1 LHDTIRA
8 EYGSREETEKYGKN
22 LGRIWEGFVKNLER
36 IFVKIL
42 LKAAMGDDALGGLEI
57 QILEILQILLE
68 ILLLKK
74 WVIGVPDDRIL
85 GVEELAL
92 VFVERSTESES
103 LHKIR
108 ICRKQSAELHPIRF
122 ARANSFVSIRPG
134 EAPTH

>member
-1 LHDTIRA
+1 MQVHCMILSELNMA
-8 EYGSREETEKYGKN
+8 LEETEKYVKN
-22 LGRIWEGFVKNLER
+22 LGRIWKE
-36 IFVKIL
+36 FVKIL

-122 ARANSFVSIRPG
+122 AVANSFVSIRHG

>member
-1 LHDTIRA
+1 MAL
-8 EYGSREETEKYGKN
+8 EETEKYVKN
-22 LGRIWEGFVKNLER
+22 LGRIWKE
-36 IFVKIL
+36 FVKIL

-122 ARANSFVSIRPG
+122 AGANSFVSIRHG
-134 EAPTH
+134 EAPHPLRNCSCTPS

>member
-1 LHDTIRA
+1 
-8 EYGSREETEKYGKN
+8 
-22 LGRIWEGFVKNLER
+22 
-36 IFVKIL
+36 
-42 LKAAMGDDALGGLEI
+42 MGDDALEGLEI

-108 ICRKQSAELHPIRF
+108 ICQKQSAELHPTCIRF
-122 ARANSFVSIRPG
+122 ARANSFVSIRHG

>member
-1 LHDTIRA
+1 M
-8 EYGSREETEKYGKN
+8 SKN
-22 LGRIWEGFVKNLER
+22 LEEFGKSLRRIWYEFVKN
-36 IFVKIL
+36 L
-42 LKAAMGDDALGGLEI
+42 LKAAMDGNALRG
-57 QILEILQILLE
+57 LEILQILLE

-92 VFVERSTESES
+92 VFVERSTQSKS

-108 ICRKQSAELHPIRF
+108 ICQKQSAELHPIRF
-122 ARANSFVSIRPG
+122 ARANSFVSIRHG

>member
-1 LHDTIRA
+1 MW
-8 EYGSREETEKYGKN
+8 EE
-22 LGRIWEGFVKNLER
+22 FVKNL
-36 IFVKIL
+36 
-42 LKAAMGDDALGGLEI
+42 LKAVMGDDALGGIEI

-92 VFVERSTESES
+92 VFVERCTESES

-108 ICRKQSAELHPIRF
+108 ICQKQSAELHPIRF
-122 ARANSFVSIRPG
+122 ARANSFVSIRHC